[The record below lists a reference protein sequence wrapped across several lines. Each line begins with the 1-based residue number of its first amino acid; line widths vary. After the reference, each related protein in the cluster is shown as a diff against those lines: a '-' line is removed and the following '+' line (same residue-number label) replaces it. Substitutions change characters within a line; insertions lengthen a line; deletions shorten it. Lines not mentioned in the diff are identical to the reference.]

1 MALCVE
7 RYMPKDRRY
16 RVVDLG
22 SRAVRGQELT
32 NRQLLVGHD
41 CDITGVDVRPGPNVD
56 VVMKRPYRVP
66 LKTNSADVVFC
77 GQVLEHVPFF
87 WASLLEMAR
96 VLKPDGLL
104 FVTVPSRGHV
114 HGRNDCWRFY
124 PDGLRAMAAFAGLT
138 VREAHTDF
146 PPTVSGRR
154 HDYARIDADR
164 YYWGDTVG
172 VFQKPASYPSLSMW
186 RVRRVVLRRANRVGD
201 LGHTPVHD
209 EPSDVRSRGVLGPAS
224 ASAATAAAGA
234 RPRTVAL
241 RRGLAAV
248 RRRVRP
254 AAR

>member
-16 RVVDLG
+16 RVVDFG

-32 NRQLLVGHD
+32 NRQLLLGHD
-41 CDITGVDVRPGPNVD
+41 CEITGVDVRSGPNVD

-66 LKTNSADVVFC
+66 LRANSADVVFA

-87 WASLLEMAR
+87 WASLLELAR
-96 VLKPDGLL
+96 VLRPNGLL

-114 HGRNDCWRFY
+114 HGRDDCWRFY

-146 PPTVSGRR
+146 PPTVNGRR
-154 HDYARIDADR
+154 HDYSRIDADR

-172 VFQKPASYPSLSMW
+172 VLQKPRGYPSFTMW
-186 RVRRVVLRRANRVGD
+186 RVRRVVRRWANRAGD
-201 LGHTPVHD
+201 LSETRVLD
-209 EPSDVRSRGVLGPAS
+209 EPSDVRARGVLGPAS
-224 ASAATAAAGA
+224 AGSGTAAAAA
-234 RPRTVAL
+234 RPRAVAL
-241 RRGLAAV
+241 RRTLGGL
-248 RRRVRP
+248 RRRVR
-254 AAR
+254 AAGR